1 MDASTCSVIL
11 RSKRYH
17 ESCNAYFQVL
27 HGIVQSIN
35 NSVTRGPWVQALS
48 YAPANVLRK
57 HSGFMKS
64 ISQLAAAMINKL
76 NFHNDFN
83 HEEYNIIIDFFSNKD
98 VVDIAIDYTINFD
111 QNESESGSGLGWYM
125 IAMFVCYVP
134 TFLET
139 LTCCDHVLI
148 LSTRE
153 IKSLLER
160 YSGNWDEHTYYMYPV
175 IVRIHNTLD
184 VVEVLLKSKGISF
197 NTDGYTVILSLFHKL
212 EKETSN
218 IKSSSKSWHENCLTR
233 VMSMLID
240 ALVSAPLVARAVI
253 SLNECCSM
261 IHSSNWQYQYVCL
274 TILSCRLELDLIE
287 EQEIIR
293 RSIIALD
300 NRIKEEQAVIMN
312 NGKARTTVTNTK
324 STKSISSGKSNRT
337 GVVSQDT
344 NDSVNGRDSKKA
356 ANNRRSS
363 KSTTSRVRTFDELCR
378 SGFLK
383 HLCYCMLH
391 KMHLCRQLA
400 SEIMNSFLK
409 IANLSSE
416 NSNNQEIWASLV
428 EQGLIPLLEM
438 IACGYHVQTFN
449 PQTKITFPESHI
461 RTCANSLLQNTAIN
475 LNAQQSVQTRIMSAL
490 VHTGSPK
497 LRANIFCGILCVVPR
512 LPSLGSLLWSGNV
525 QRASPTEVSVPS
537 TNSTD
542 GELFLKLLEN
552 MYKDPTELSDIIAIM
567 HLFTAQSYAI
577 QQPLNVTEAASKS
590 IRDTKAL
597 SVILRGGPTVLV
609 NNDGH
614 MVKMLCPTPSAILI
628 HSEELYTLLN
638 NLLEKQKTA
647 SGNESSKQENSHDVV
662 LVGTYYVW
670 QEVFSHMVDD
680 LILESSVDNM
690 SSDSIYEAFYICR
703 RYKMSKLAHRY
714 AVTLSKRLNP
724 DTFIPTLECA
734 LGLKSESIN
743 ALRNNCIVDVS
754 VIDPNIMKYI
764 AKPHLYLVTQCLK
777 YIEANLEKVIIKRKP
792 VRVTEAISLLHKLLK
807 HLFIC
812 K

>member
-1 MDASTCSVIL
+1 M
-11 RSKRYH
+11 
-17 ESCNAYFQVL
+17 
-27 HGIVQSIN
+27 
-35 NSVTRGPWVQALS
+35 QALS
-48 YAPANVLRK
+48 HAQTDVLRK
-57 HSGFMKS
+57 HSGFLKS

-76 NFHNDFN
+76 NFHNDFT
-83 HEEYNIIIDFFSNKD
+83 HEEYNIIINFFSSKD
-98 VVDIAIDYTINFD
+98 IVDIVIDYTINFD
-111 QNESESGSGLGWYM
+111 QNESDSERSFGWYM

-134 TFLET
+134 TFIDT
-139 LTCCDHVLI
+139 LTCYDHVLN
-148 LSTRE
+148 LSTTE
-153 IKSLLER
+153 ISNLLEI
-160 YSGNWDEHTYYMYPV
+160 YSGSWDEQVYYMYPV

-184 VVEVLLKSKGISF
+184 VVEVLLKSKGICL
-197 NTDGYTVILSLFHKL
+197 NTDGATVILSLFQKL
-212 EKETSN
+212 EKEMSN
-218 IKSSSKSWHENCLTR
+218 IKSSTKSWHENCLTR
-233 VMSMLID
+233 VMAMLID
-240 ALVSAPLVARAVI
+240 TLVSAPLVARAVI

-274 TILSCRLELDLIE
+274 TILSCRVELDLVE

-293 RSIIALD
+293 RSITALD
-300 NRIKEEQAVIMN
+300 NRIKEEQASIMN

-324 STKSISSGKSNRT
+324 STKSTGSVKSNRS

-344 NDSVNGRDSKKA
+344 NDSINGRDSKKA
-356 ANNRRSS
+356 ANNRGSS

-383 HLCYCMLH
+383 HLCYSMLH
-391 KMHLCRQLA
+391 KMHLCRHLA
-400 SEIMNSFLK
+400 SDVMNSFLK

-416 NSNNQEIWASLV
+416 NSNNQELWASLI

-438 IACGYHVQTFN
+438 ITCGYHVRTLN
-449 PQTKITFPESHI
+449 AHTNIIFPESHI
-461 RTCANSLLQNTAIN
+461 RACANNLLQNTAVN
-475 LNAQQSVQTRIMSAL
+475 LTAHQSVQTRIMSAL

-497 LRANIFCGILCVVPR
+497 LRANIFCGIICVVPR

-525 QRASPTEVSVPS
+525 QRASRTDVSLPS

-567 HLFTAQSYAI
+567 HLFTAQSYSI
-577 QQPLNVTEAASKS
+577 QKTLNVTETASKS
-590 IRDTKAL
+590 VRDTKAL
-597 SVILRGGPTVLV
+597 SGILRGGPTVLV

-628 HSEELYTLLN
+628 HSEELHTLLN

-647 SGNESSKQENSHDVV
+647 TGDESSNRENSHDVV
-662 LVGTYYVW
+662 LIGTYYVW

-714 AVTLSKRLNP
+714 AITLSKRLNP

-743 ALRNNCIVDVS
+743 ALGNNSIIDVS
-754 VIDPNIMKYI
+754 LIDPNIMKYT
-764 AKPHLYLVTQCLK
+764 ARPHLYLVTQCLK

-792 VRVTEAISLLHKLLK
+792 VRVTEAIALLHKLLK

-812 K
+812 N